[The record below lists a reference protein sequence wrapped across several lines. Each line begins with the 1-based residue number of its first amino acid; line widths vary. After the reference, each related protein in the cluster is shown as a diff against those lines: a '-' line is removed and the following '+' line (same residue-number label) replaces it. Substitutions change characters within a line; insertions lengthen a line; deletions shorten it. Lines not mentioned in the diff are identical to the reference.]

1 MLSDS
6 PAWMNCFVIA
16 IIVYLLQL
24 FPFPGILFLTVGG
37 PYWSVIL
44 INLGFLLI
52 GFDVVRGRLS
62 FPWLIAP
69 GLWFVAYYVAV
80 GFSYSQL
87 KQLEAEIAAFNVG
100 KFVGFDPA
108 VNDLVFEGL
117 PDVPRRLLM
126 AYEIPQAAMSTP
138 GKSDCAPYL
147 LHRLGTACAKG
158 AGTLGK
164 TANGCSIITNRIR
177 HPETGQLM
185 NGVCLVMTSVQST
198 RPAVR
203 VIDRH
208 RQAITT
214 DFLVGEIRTFEVIGP
229 KGESTQVKWGVLRP
243 LALFPLPVA
252 GCTLISADPSW
263 KCFAA
268 FQKGGPYLA
277 GAEIGS
283 QGDVSDIVAKVLS
296 LKSAPIAQLYPQ

>member
-6 PAWMNCFVIA
+6 PAWLNCFAIA
-16 IIVYLLQL
+16 IVVYLLQI

-80 GFSYSQL
+80 GLSYSQMNR
-87 KQLEAEIAAFNVG
+87 LEGEIAAFNVG
-100 KFVGFDPA
+100 KSVAFDPA
-108 VNDLVFEGL
+108 ADDLVFEGF
-117 PDVPRRLLM
+117 PDTLERVLM
-126 AYEIPQAAMSTP
+126 DYEITQVAMSTP
-138 GKSDCAPYL
+138 GTSYCARYL
-147 LHRLGTACAKG
+147 LHSLGTVCAKG
-158 AGTLGK
+158 IGRLGK
-164 TANGCSIITNRIR
+164 TANGCSIGTNRIR
-177 HPETGQLM
+177 HPETRQLM
-185 NGVCLVMTSVQST
+185 NGVCMVRTPAQNT
-198 RPAVR
+198 RPATR
-203 VIDRH
+203 VVQRES
-208 RQAITT
+208 QTVTTGLLVGKITT
-214 DFLVGEIRTFEVIGP
+214 LEVIGP
-229 KGESTQVKWGVLRP
+229 NGQSTQVKWGVLFP

-268 FQKGGPYLA
+268 FQKGGPHLA
-277 GAEIGS
+277 GAEAGS
-283 QGDVSDIVAKVLS
+283 KGELSDILAKVLS
-296 LKSAPIAQLYPQ
+296 LKSAPIGQRYPQ